1 MFWSRI
7 QSLAAGLFRRTR
19 VEDDMAEEI
28 RGHIDARARDLMR
41 GGVDPAEARRQA
53 RLEFGA
59 VERYK
64 EEVREARGLR
74 LADELRADLICGLRG
89 LRRAP
94 GFTAVAAISL
104 ALGIG
109 ANTLV
114 FSVVDAALLRP
125 LSLPQPDRLV
135 TIWNIPDTSKP
146 DRLGTHSITR
156 FVALRDSA
164 RSFESVAA
172 HNGIACGIKSLGFA
186 EDGLPPERI
195 LGQTVSPS
203 MFRTLGVQPLLGRT
217 FTDAEDQ
224 VDQVAPVVILS
235 HRTWQRRYNSDRDVI
250 GKTMVLDRLPTT
262 IIGVM
267 PQEFDFFG
275 DSIEF
280 FVPLCLT
287 RAQVEGRVGGNTV
300 IARLKPSVSIADAQ
314 AELDTLGLQLANS
327 DPVHHRGF
335 GMKVESLQRS
345 TTRSRGN
352 AGQPASDYGS
362 ALLMLQ
368 GAVAVV
374 LLIACANVAGLL
386 LARTARRR
394 TEVALRQAIGA
405 SRWRILRQMIT
416 ETVPLAVLGGA
427 LGVLLAWGGLRLFM
441 ELAPSDFPRL
451 QYVSIDLRVLSFTA
465 IVALTTAL
473 VFAVLPALHASKTQF
488 ADELKEASR
497 GATGGVFR
505 RRMRHM
511 LVVGQIALALL
522 LLVGAGLL
530 LNSFARVIGNDL
542 GADPSNLLT
551 FDFRLPSRESYKQ
564 IGMYRGS
571 GLFDVSSVPAETV
584 ERVLER
590 LRSVPGVRA
599 VAATN
604 TPPLAGAWA
613 EVPFRIEGRADPAS
627 VISAAGTP
635 TLPTV
640 EHVAISRGFFDAMKI
655 RLRAGRDF
663 DARDIASAPFVVIIN
678 EMMARQHF
686 SGEDPIGQYLRFDSI
701 PEEQPRQIVG
711 VVGDM
716 LDGPFSAQ
724 HAPTVYV
731 PHVQQTTRATGPTVY
746 ARIGMYFVIRT
757 LGEPMALLP
766 QIKRA
771 VAEVDRRT
779 PIANATT
786 VEQTLDAQVRHLRLY
801 LFLLGLFGV
810 VAAVLAAV
818 GIYGVVANSVAERTR
833 EFGVRIALGARALD
847 VLLMVVGRASTLI
860 AVGLALGL
868 AGAVTVSRV
877 LEANLFQVTATD
889 PLTYT
894 AVCAFLLAVAALA
907 CVVPAGRAAILNP
920 VTALRHD

>member
-1 MFWSRI
+1 MFWSKLR
-7 QSLAAGLFRRTR
+7 SLAAGLFHRRNL
-19 VEDDMAEEI
+19 EEEMAEEI
-28 RGHIDARARDLMR
+28 RGHIDARASDLVR
-41 GGVDPAEARRQA
+41 GGLDPVEAQRRA

-64 EEVREARGLR
+64 EEVRAARGLR

-114 FSVVDAALLRP
+114 FSLVDAALLRP
-125 LSLPQPDRLV
+125 LSLPQPERLV
-135 TIWNIPDTSKP
+135 TIWNIPDITKP
-146 DRLGTHSITR
+146 DRLGTHSISR
-156 FVALRDSA
+156 YVAFKDMA

-172 HNGIACGIKSLGFA
+172 HNGIACGIKSLGFE
-186 EDGLPPERI
+186 EDGIPPERV

-203 MFRTLGVQPLLGRT
+203 MFRTLGAQPLLGRT

-224 VDQVAPVVILS
+224 VDQVSAVVVLS
-235 HRTWQRRYNSDRDVI
+235 YRTWQRRYAADRDIV

-267 PQEFDFFG
+267 PEQFDFFG
-275 DSIEF
+275 DRVEF

-314 AELDTLGLQLANS
+314 RELDALGVQLASS

-335 GMKVESLQRS
+335 GAKVESLQRS
-345 TTRSRGN
+345 VTRSRGN
-352 AGQPASDYGS
+352 AGQPEGDYGS
-362 ALLMLQ
+362 ALVILQ

-386 LARTARRR
+386 LARTASRR

-405 SRWRILRQMIT
+405 SRWRILRQMVT
-416 ETVPLAVLGGA
+416 ETLPLAVLGGS
-427 LGVLLAWGGLRLFM
+427 LGAVLAWGGLRLFI
-441 ELAPSDFPRL
+441 ELAPPDFPRL
-451 QYVSIDLRVLSFTA
+451 QEVSIDLRVLSFTA
-465 IVALTTAL
+465 LVALTTAT
-473 VFAVLPALHASKTQF
+473 VFAVLPALHASSTRF
-488 ADELKEASR
+488 TDDLKEGGR
-497 GATGGVFR
+497 GATGGLLR
-505 RRMRHM
+505 RRMRHV

-551 FDFRLPSRESYKQ
+551 FDFRLPTRESYKQ
-564 IGMYRGS
+564 IGMYRGT
-571 GLFDVSSVPAETV
+571 GLFEVSAVPADTV

-590 LRSVPGVRA
+590 LQSVPGVQS

-604 TPPLAGAWA
+604 TPPLGGASNQ
-613 EVPFRIEGRADPAS
+613 VQFRIEGRSDPPSTIS
-627 VISAAGTP
+627 VAGAAA
-635 TLPTV
+635 LPTV
-640 EHVAISRGFFDAMKI
+640 EHVAVTRGFFETMKI
-655 RLRAGRDF
+655 PLRGGRDF
-663 DARDIASAPFVVIIN
+663 NARDTASSPFVVVIN
-678 EMMARQHF
+678 ETMARQYF
-686 SGEDPIGQYLRFDSI
+686 AGDDAIGKYIRFDFI
-701 PEEQPRQIVG
+701 PDEQPRQIVG
-711 VVGDM
+711 IVGDT
-716 LDGPFSAQ
+716 LDGPFSPR
-724 HAPTVYV
+724 HAATVYV
-731 PHVQQTTRATGPTVY
+731 PHLQQTSRSTGPSVF
-746 ARIGMYFVIRT
+746 ARVGMYFVIRT

-771 VAEVDRRT
+771 VADVDRRT
-779 PIANATT
+779 PIANAAS
-786 VEQTLDAQVRHLRLY
+786 VEQTLDAQVRNLRLY
-801 LFLLGLFGV
+801 MLLLGLFGL

-818 GIYGVVANSVAERTR
+818 GIYGVIAHSVVERTR
-833 EFGVRIALGARALD
+833 EFGVRIAFGARALD
-847 VLLMVVGRASTLI
+847 VLMMVAGGAARLI
-860 AVGLALGL
+860 AIGLVLGL
-868 AGAVTVSRV
+868 ASAIAFTRV

-889 PLTYT
+889 PPTYA
-894 AVCAFLLAVAALA
+894 AVCVLLLIVAAVA

-920 VTALRHD
+920 IAALRHD

>member
-1 MFWSRI
+1 MLSKMR
-7 QSLAAGLFRRTR
+7 SLAAGLFRRR
-19 VEDDMAEEI
+19 RIEDEMVEEI
-28 RGHIDARARDLMR
+28 RGHIDARASDLVR
-41 GGVDPAEARRQA
+41 GGLDPAEARRRA

-74 LADELRADLICGLRG
+74 LADELRADLISGLRG

-114 FSVVDAALLRP
+114 FSLVDAALLRP

-135 TIWNIPDTSKP
+135 TIWNIPDPTKP

-156 FVALRDSA
+156 YVAFRDMA
-164 RSFESVAA
+164 HSFESVAA
-172 HNGIACGIKSLGFA
+172 HNGIACGIKSLGFT
-186 EDGLPPERI
+186 EDGIPPERI

-203 MFRTLGVQPLLGRT
+203 MFRTLGVQPILGRA
-217 FTDAEDQ
+217 FTDVEDQ
-224 VDQVAPVVILS
+224 VDQVAPVVVLS
-235 HRTWQRRYNSDRDVI
+235 YRTWQRRYGADRTVI

-267 PQEFDFFG
+267 PEQFDFFG
-275 DSIEF
+275 DRVEF

-287 RAQVEGRVGGNTV
+287 RAQVEGRIGGNTV
-300 IARLKPSVSIADAQ
+300 IARLKPSVSVADAQ
-314 AELDTLGLQLANS
+314 AELDALGVRLAS
-327 DPVHHRGF
+327 TDPVHHRGF
-335 GMKVESLQRS
+335 GARVESLQRS
-345 TTRSRGN
+345 ATRSRGN
-352 AGQPASDYGS
+352 AGQPEGDYGS

-374 LLIACANVAGLL
+374 LLVACANVAGLL
-386 LARTARRR
+386 LARTAGRR

-405 SRWRILRQMIT
+405 SRWRILRQMVT
-416 ETVPLAVLGGA
+416 ETLPLAVLGGA
-427 LGVLLAWGGLRLFM
+427 LGVMLAWGGLRLFIS
-441 ELAPSDFPRL
+441 LAPPDFPRL
-451 QYVSIDLRVLSFTA
+451 QDVSIDLRVLTFTA
-465 IVALTTAL
+465 LVALTTAI
-473 VFAVLPALHASKTQF
+473 VFAVLPALQASTTQF
-488 ADELKEASR
+488 TDDLKESGR
-497 GATGGVFR
+497 GATGGLLR
-505 RRMRHM
+505 RRMRHV

-551 FDFRLPSRESYKQ
+551 FDFRLPARESYKQ

-571 GLFDVSSVPAETV
+571 GLFEVSPVPAETV
-584 ERVLER
+584 ERVLEH
-590 LRSVPGVRA
+590 LQSVPGVTS

-613 EVPFRIEGRADPAS
+613 EVPFRIEGRSDPPSTIS
-627 VISAAGTP
+627 VAGAAA
-635 TLPTV
+635 LPTV
-640 EHVAISRGFFDAMKI
+640 EHVAITRGFFEAMKI
-655 RLRAGRDF
+655 PLRGGRDF
-663 DARDIASAPFVVIIN
+663 DARDTASAAFVAIVN
-678 EMMARQHF
+678 ETMARQYF
-686 SGEDPIGQYLRFDSI
+686 SGEDPIGTYIRFDAI
-701 PEEQPRQIVG
+701 PDEQPRQIVG

-716 LDGPFSAQ
+716 LDGPFSTRR
-724 HAPTVYV
+724 APTVYV
-731 PHVQQTTRATGPTVY
+731 PHVQQTSRATGPLVY
-746 ARIGMYFVIRT
+746 ARIGMYFVVKT

-771 VAEVDRRT
+771 VADVDRRT
-779 PIANATT
+779 PIANAAS
-786 VEQTLDAQVRHLRLY
+786 VEQTLDAQVRNLRLY
-801 LFLLGLFGV
+801 MLLLGLFGV

-818 GIYGVVANSVAERTR
+818 GIYGVMAHSVVERTR
-833 EFGVRIALGARALD
+833 EFGVRIAFGARASD
-847 VLLMVVGRASTLI
+847 VLLMVVGRAARLI
-860 AVGLALGL
+860 AIGLVLGL
-868 AGAVTVSRV
+868 ASAIALSRV

-889 PLTYT
+889 PLTYV
-894 AVCAFLLAVAALA
+894 AVSLLLLTVAAVA

-920 VTALRHD
+920 ITALRHD